1 MTETQIAE
9 IIHKYVDEKL
19 SLRYIALLYDTNH
32 QYISRLL
39 KRHGIET
46 TNEKR
51 IRKPYGD
58 SAIANFKI
66 AARKRKRCEKRA
78 KSTRLTKLKNM
89 KNHMRIKV
97 ELSFLEQFD
106 DVEKLSC
113 LNRMLRSDRVPKDF
127 SVSDYKAFIEHFYHD
142 RQFTN
147 IYDEWV
153 YYGKR
158 PYMKPSLD
166 HIVPTSLGGTWELS
180 NLQILPWIVNRA
192 KTNLPLEDWHFVR
205 MRYFNTEVNRYE

>member
-1 MTETQIAE
+1 MTEKQIAE

-66 AARKRKRCEKRA
+66 AARRRGKCVRQT
-78 KSTRLTKLKNM
+78 KSTRESRLKNM
-89 KNHMRIKV
+89 KTHLRLQV
-97 ELSFLEQFD
+97 ELSFFEQFD
-106 DVEKLSC
+106 DVDKLSC
-113 LNRMLRSDRVPKDF
+113 LNHMIRSNRVPKEF
-127 SVSDYKAFIEHFYHD
+127 SVSDYKAFIEHFYND
-142 RQFTN
+142 RQFN
-147 IYDEWV
+147 RLYDEWL

-158 PYMKPSLD
+158 LYMKPSLD
-166 HIVPTSLGGTWELS
+166 HIIPVSLGGTWELS

-192 KTNLPLEDWHFVR
+192 KSNLSPEDWEFVCK
-205 MRYFNTEVNRYE
+205 RYFNGGKKK

>member
-1 MTETQIAE
+1 MTEKQIAE
-9 IIHKYVDEKL
+9 IIHKYVAEKL

-66 AARKRKRCEKRA
+66 AVRKRGKYVRRT
-78 KSTRLTKLKNM
+78 KSTKESRLKNM
-89 KNHMRIKV
+89 KNHLRLQV
-97 ELSFLEQFD
+97 ELSFFVQFD
-106 DVEKLSC
+106 DVDKLSC
-113 LNRMLRSDRVPKDF
+113 LNHMIRSNRVPKEF

-142 RQFTN
+142 RQFN
-147 IYDEWV
+147 HLYDEWL

-166 HIVPTSLGGTWELS
+166 HIVPVSLGGTWELS

-192 KTNLPLEDWHFVR
+192 KTNLSHEDWEFVC
-205 MRYFNTEVNRYE
+205 MRYFNGDIKI